1 MPKSEESSMTTYV
14 HYGSDHFEPSAF
26 IPVRNAG
33 WMEGGFRPKP
43 ADGTGLWASREN
55 DEWGW
60 EAWCRESNFNIGRL
74 RHSFRFTLPD
84 ADILTIN
91 SPDQLIDLPK
101 LHRWEPKKLLW
112 IETIKPGEIPTMEQ
126 LHELYMPNWCYLDF
140 EKLAEKYDAI
150 ELRNSLSFRDS
161 LPAWDCDC
169 ILLMK
174 ADKVVEI

>member
-1 MPKSEESSMTTYV
+1 MTTYV

-60 EAWCRESNFNIGRL
+60 EAWCREANFNIGRL

-101 LHRWEPKKLLW
+101 LHRWEPKKLSW
-112 IETIKPGEIPTMEQ
+112 IENIQPGEIPTMEQ